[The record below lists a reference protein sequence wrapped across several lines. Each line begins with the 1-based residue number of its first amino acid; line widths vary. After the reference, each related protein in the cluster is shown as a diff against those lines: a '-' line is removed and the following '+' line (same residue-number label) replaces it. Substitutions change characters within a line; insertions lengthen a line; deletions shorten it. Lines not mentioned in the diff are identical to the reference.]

1 MLSIDGELLTGQMP
15 DVSVERPENLVW
27 VRRRVA
33 DQVPDHERVAFQTV
47 DLWLPHQP
55 TVA

>member
-33 DQVPDHERVAFQTV
+33 DQVADHERVAFQTV